1 MTAFSLESRRAFSA
15 LCALGATARSFGRR
29 GLLGA
34 VLLAVLGGCGSGR
47 EVRVRLSTSTLE
59 HLDPFVETDIQKVRI
74 ALSSP
79 VEGEDAYLDIPG
91 EDAAAHR
98 NGTYIFEA
106 YPAEA
111 DVRVRVLGYNRL
123 GDVVAFGT
131 AEVPDGRDDA
141 DVAVAVRRNLA
152 YVTHRENE
160 AFDHPERQI
169 YVIDVATRVFV
180 EKLALPG
187 TAPRARGI
195 GSWGGRAML
204 VLLQDGLDGRLA
216 VLSADDHSWVKT
228 IDLPAPQD
236 SVLAV
241 PSSSVAILAG
251 NGAITWVDLEAGTV
265 LDSLPVGG
273 VPLDGAMS
281 ADGRRAAFVMDQ
293 VSVGGLIVVDV
304 RRRTITNQDL
314 VTAPSGIAIDDSG
327 RIVYVTSSV
336 ERTVV
341 AFDLVSSRSTN
352 LSPGL
357 AAPARGGAAFS
368 DEMRAVF
375 APDRAGVNLMSLA
388 VEYCTESGSSTTR
401 LCGASLASSLSA
413 LPKPVAVLADG
424 SGRRMLVVGSGTSTT
439 TNDAGL
445 TFVETY
451 PVVTDDSGD
460 SLRVEV
466 TSPEGSRSLYP
477 LDPDDTY
484 LEGSVRLR
492 RRYQPNAAA
501 IIYGR

>member
-1 MTAFSLESRRAFSA
+1 MSTRFVRRKDARLAF
-15 LCALGATARSFGRR
+15 ARSRAASF
-29 GLLGA
+29 LLGA
-34 VLLAVLGGCGSGR
+34 LLAGVLGGCGSGR
-47 EVRVRLSTSTLE
+47 DVRVRLSTSTHE
-59 HLDPFVETDIQKVRI
+59 HLDPFVDTDIQKVRI
-74 ALSSP
+74 ALSSG
-79 VEGEDAYLDIPG
+79 VEGEAAYLDITG

-98 NGTYIFEA
+98 DAVHVFDA
-106 YPAEA
+106 YPGKAGA
-111 DVRVRVLGYNRL
+111 RVRILGYNRL
-123 GDVVAFGT
+123 GDVVAFGM
-131 AEVPDGRDDA
+131 EQVQDGDDDA
-141 DVAVAVRRNLA
+141 DVTVAVRRNLA
-152 YVTHRENE
+152 YVTHREND
-160 AFDHPERQI
+160 AFEHPERQI
-169 YVIDVATRVFV
+169 YVIDVATRVLV
-180 EKLALPG
+180 EKIALPG

-195 GSWGGRAML
+195 ASWGGRAML
-204 VLLQDGLDGRLA
+204 VLYQDGLDGRLG
-216 VLSADDHSWVKT
+216 VLSADDHSWST

-236 SVLAV
+236 MVLAV
-241 PSSSVAILAG
+241 PGHSTAVLAG
-251 NGAITWVDLEAGTV
+251 NSAITLVDLESGAV

-273 VPLDGAMS
+273 LPLDGAMS
-281 ADGRRAAFVMDQ
+281 SDGRRAAVVMDQ

-314 VTAPSGIAIDDSG
+314 VSAPSGLAIDDSG
-327 RIVYVTSSV
+327 RVVYVTSSV

-341 AFDLVSSRSTN
+341 AFDLVSSRATN

-357 AAPARGGAAFS
+357 SAPARGGAAFS

-375 APDRAGVNLMSLA
+375 APDRTGLNLMSLA
-388 VEYCTESGSSTTR
+388 VEYCSDSGSATTR
-401 LCGASLASSLSA
+401 LCGASLAGSLLA

-451 PVVTDDSGD
+451 PVVTDASGE

-466 TSPEGSRSLYP
+466 TPPEGSRSLYP